1 MMHLLGGCQLASAF
15 TFLAEWV
22 RLDEFISHA
31 LPCTTIS
38 LVGFRLALIMVVMM
52 IHFLLM
58 LCTVKAVSQL
68 GAAGMLARALGFP
81 WHGFTSVSG
90 HEKSPG
96 GLLPRGCSRFCFPDY
111 ILPQRTT

>member
-1 MMHLLGGCQLASAF
+1 MHLLGGCQLASAF